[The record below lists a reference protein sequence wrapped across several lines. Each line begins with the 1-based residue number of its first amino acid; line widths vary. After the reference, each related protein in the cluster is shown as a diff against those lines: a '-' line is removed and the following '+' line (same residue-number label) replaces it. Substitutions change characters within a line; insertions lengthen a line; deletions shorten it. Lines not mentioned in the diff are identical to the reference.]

1 MIVKAFHYCSLS
13 GPNFDPTP
21 FLDQDQFKIST
32 YNRIGDVGT
41 TGSMKGRIWK
51 SGYVRFEAKEGD
63 FDEFVQ
69 KVYLIRDLIAESQ
82 IEERELHIS
91 LWYEAQCN
99 FEFDPGIL
107 KMISEMDLTLTITCA
122 QT

>member
-1 MIVKAFHYCSLS
+1 MIVETFHYCSLS

-21 FLDQDQFKIST
+21 FLNQHQFKISR
-32 YNRIGDVGT
+32 YHRIGDVGT
-41 TGSMKGRIWK
+41 TGTMKGRIWK
-51 SGYVRFEAKEGD
+51 SGHVLFESKKGD

-69 KVYLIRDLIAESQ
+69 EVYSIKDLILESQ
-82 IEERELHIS
+82 TEERELHIS

-99 FEFDPGIL
+99 WEFDPGI
-107 KMISEMDLTLTITCA
+107 SDMDFTLTITCA

>member
-1 MIVKAFHYCSLS
+1 MIVETLHYCSLS

-21 FLDQDQFKIST
+21 FLNQPQFKISR
-32 YNRIGDVGT
+32 YHRIGDVGT
-41 TGSMKGRIWK
+41 TGTMKGRIWK
-51 SGYVRFEAKEGD
+51 SGYVLFESKEGN

-69 KVYLIRDLIAESQ
+69 EVYSIRDLIAESQ
-82 IEERELHIS
+82 AEERKLHIS

-99 FEFDPGIL
+99 WDFDPGIL
-107 KMISEMDLTLTITCA
+107 KMINEMDLTLTITCV